1 MGVNN
6 QSYICETGHCCGQSQ
21 CCNYYYELWCK
32 SFCFVWLP
40 FLICMAVVLQ
50 VWLVSGGVLCSALV
64 MHCHCIQQQR
74 KPALT

>member
-40 FLICMAVVLQ
+40 FLICMALIPHYGSGLCPMGFCVQPLLCIAICISLQ
-50 VWLVSGGVLCSALV
+50 
-64 MHCHCIQQQR
+64 H
-74 KPALT
+74 KPS